1 MILPDVLN
9 TLLMGM
15 IFMVVLVTVV
25 RPLVLNAVG
34 NPMYTNS
41 EQEAMLEAVHLEL
54 ERVAYE
60 EETKRANQIRYQQL
74 LIDLPVRLQP
84 KPVPEPE
91 PEPEPEV
98 MASDVAV

>member
-9 TLLMGM
+9 TMLMGM

-34 NPMYTNS
+34 NPVYSNS
-41 EQEAMLEAVHLEL
+41 EQEAMLEAVRLEL

-60 EETKRANQIRYQQL
+60 EETNAPTKFVTNSCCLNCQRAYNPNPCPNQNPSLNPRCRHL
-74 LIDLPVRLQP
+74 
-84 KPVPEPE
+84 K
-91 PEPEPEV
+91 
-98 MASDVAV
+98 